1 MIIRKG
7 IGLISNKGSTS
18 NDKSY
23 TLLWKMI
30 QVNMNNKKNMQEKID
45 HEDPLQGIQKP
56 THPIK
61 AVVMDMDGTL
71 LDEHNRITP
80 NTQAKLI
87 ELQEKG
93 VQLILA
99 SGRSYTRLLPYA
111 DQLNMKEHHGYLLEI
126 DGVALYDLAL
136 DQRTKYHMMSLAEIQ
151 EIFDYLTTKSAET
164 QAMFDDGLF
173 GYIAP
178 ELMEKKIALRKTMN
192 VDEDFPWTA
201 GPWSWLCDFRDGYP
215 NIHYIKSAKEI
226 TLPINKLQ
234 IMQEEQPLAL
244 LFQDL
249 QQKFGDQFSIYRTTP
264 RQLEVLPKGFSKGS
278 GVLALME
285 KEGWKKGEVVV
296 FGDGE
301 NDCSMFEVVEYSFA
315 MGNAKQY
322 VQNKARYVTKSN
334 RQEGVIYALQALG
347 LLSN

>member
-1 MIIRKG
+1 MENMKNNLTTI
-7 IGLISNKGSTS
+7 L
-18 NDKSY
+18 DK
-23 TLLWKMI
+23 I
-30 QVNMNNKKNMQEKID
+30 HQ
-45 HEDPLQGIQKP
+45 EDPLRCIEKP
-56 THPIK
+56 SHKIK
-61 AVVMDMDGTL
+61 AIVMDMDGTL
-71 LDEHNRITP
+71 LDEHNLITP
-80 NTQAKLI
+80 YTQEKLI

-93 VQLILA
+93 VQLVLA

-126 DGVALYDLAL
+126 DGVALYDL
-136 DQRTKYHMMSLAEIQ
+136 DRDERTKYHTMSLAEIQ

-178 ELMEKKIALRKTMN
+178 ELMEKKIALRKTMD
-192 VDEDFPWTA
+192 VDEEFPWTA

-215 NIHYIKSAKEI
+215 NIHYVKSAKEI
-226 TLPINKLQ
+226 ALPINKLQ
-234 IMQEEQPLAL
+234 ILQEEKPLED

-249 QQKFGDQFSIYRTTP
+249 QKNFGDQFSIYRTTP

-278 GVLALME
+278 GVRALME
-285 KEGWKKGEVVV
+285 KEGWNEDEVVV

-301 NDCSMFEVVEYSFA
+301 NDCSMFEVVKYSFA

-322 VQNKARYVTKSN
+322 VQSKARYVTKSN